1 MGLRYP
7 DSYLDAREVEK
18 LTDVG
23 EKKTSQEYVE
33 KQ

>member
-1 MGLRYP
+1 LRYP

-23 EKKTSQEYVE
+23 EKRICQERLE
-33 KQ
+33 KR